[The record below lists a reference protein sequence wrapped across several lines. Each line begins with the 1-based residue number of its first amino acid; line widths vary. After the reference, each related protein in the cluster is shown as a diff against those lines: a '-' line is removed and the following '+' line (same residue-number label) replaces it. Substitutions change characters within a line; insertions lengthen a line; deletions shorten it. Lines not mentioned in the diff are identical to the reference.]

1 MILAAHQLHYLPWL
15 RYFHKMASADTFVIL
30 DDIQFNKNGWQNRNK
45 IKTAA
50 GELILTVPVL
60 QKFAQPLSQVRID
73 VKQPWQRKHWGAL
86 QSNYQKAPHFAEH
99 APFFRRLYPA
109 PQKAPSVKT
118 GMNGKRLPEG
128 FFPKATGVNPWC
140 GVYRYQRPLA
150 SWNFYGTIPGKW
162 TKSEVS

>member
-1 MILAAHQLHYLPWL
+1 MEKEEQFEILL
-15 RYFHKMASADTFVIL
+15 RVLRRF
-30 DDIQFNKNGWQNRNK
+30 QE
-45 IKTAA
+45 A
-50 GELILTVPVL
+50 GVLKDLMLIGSWRL
-60 QKFAQPLSQVRID
+60 KF
-73 VKQPWQRKHWGAL
+73 
-86 QSNYQKAPHFAEH
+86 
-99 APFFRRLYPA
+99 YPA